1 MKEDNEHEN
10 KTSQKKKRKNH
21 VVQSEVDGTIVKDA
35 TSFIDKVIE
44 VRGLNRATVKCRV
57 VPDKGQGSL
66 KIVASVFDGD
76 VDPDISFTKQEGKG

>member
-57 VPDKGQGSL
+57 VPEKGQGSL
-66 KIVASVFDGD
+66 QIVASVLM
-76 VDPDISFTKQEGKG
+76 VMLVLIYHLKTRR